1 MRRLVI
7 DYALDGPHPGYRFR
21 PPTNGFDRSTLD
33 AVWRGAMPRGQG
45 WGTEALAGARSLKS
59 FPVGSRTMALSTVV
73 VTGQRDELGR
83 GGIRR
88 AEIDLIPAGEYPARL
103 AERIAALPPAAVDAA
118 GGQMGG
124 YLWQRVVDR
133 VLLRGGRQVV
143 LSYPYRSPEDW
154 QIVEG
159 LILRLV
165 TSPGVRMFEGWGP
178 LTPFT
183 TLALGRG
190 DEGRVVGM
198 PQNAVRAGRGGA
210 VVRVD

>member
-7 DYALDGPHPGYRFR
+7 DYALAGTHPGYRFR
-21 PPTNGFDRSTLD
+21 PPTNGVDRATLD

-45 WGTEALAGARSLKS
+45 WGAEALAGARSLKA
-59 FPVGSRTMALSTVV
+59 FPVDGRTMALSTVV
-73 VTGQRDELGR
+73 VTDQQDELGR
-83 GGIRR
+83 RGIRR
-88 AEIDLIPAGEYPARL
+88 AEIDLILAGEYPARL
-103 AERIAALPPAAVDAA
+103 AERIGALSPAAVDAA
-118 GGQMGG
+118 GGRLGG
-124 YLWQRVVDR
+124 YVWQRVLDR
-133 VLLRGGRQVV
+133 VLLRGRRQVV
-143 LSYPYRSPEDW
+143 LAHPYRSPEDW
-154 QIVEG
+154 QIVEA

-165 TSPGVRMFEGWGP
+165 TSPGIRVFEGWGP

-198 PQNAVRAGRGGA
+198 PQAAARAGRGGA